1 MPAVTRVYVDWNAR
15 VKTPELNDWLAEATA
30 RHTPPAVSGKRIKI
44 RYIAQTKTRPPTFVA
59 QCTRA
64 EALPTAYQRY
74 LVNGIREAFDIK
86 AVPIRLILKKPDNPY
101 AKDS

>member
-1 MPAVTRVYVDWNAR
+1 LQEAVH
-15 VKTPELNDWLAEATA
+15 
-30 RHTPPAVSGKRIKI
+30 RHAPPAVSGQRIKL

-64 EALPTAYQRY
+64 EDLPNSYKRY
-74 LVNGIREAFDIK
+74 LVNGIRDAFDIK

-101 AKDS
+101 AKEKKRH